1 MKVTI
6 QKPCSGKPFFLAY
19 SVGDTVTVN
28 DQMGAA
34 MVAAGLATQVIEKAK
49 PKAKPAPRKSAKK

>member
-1 MKVTI
+1 M
-6 QKPCSGKPFFLAY
+6 AY

-28 DQMGAA
+28 DEMGTA